1 MESLAREQDL
11 FSAAVSGM
19 DKSLA
24 NQAAIAELQGDT
36 LEANRLK
43 AEAAFQQQMRQAQE
57 LRDEARKFAQEEG
70 TSVNEG
76 RAGVASRQAAELE
89 EQARQLKELTIQ
101 AAERAEEEK
110 RIAEEAAKAKE
121 EADEAR
127 KIAEEQN
134 RIAEQR
140 LAKEQ
145 QLNDTI
151 AALTKGQQDSLQIA
165 ELELQ
170 IAQAT
175 SDTLKE
181 ELQQSLEMVKA
192 EQQLRDAS
200 EKVNELFAARI
211 ELAKESGAAE
221 EEILGIE
228 RERLNSIDR
237 LQQQFEAKQ
246 QQREVELA
254 QKRKEEAEALEK
266 EKADAAVKAAE
277 ESAKKQQ
284 ELQKK
289 IQDATKQSFDTT
301 IAGFETTI
309 PFMDGKQ
316 NIGLPAA
323 IPSEVT
329 SSSPTLKVQ
338 EDQLSKLDDME
349 KRDTDRNRILDLIRD
364 VLIEI
369 RDSGQ
374 SGAFT

>member
-1 MESLAREQDL
+1 
-11 FSAAVSGM
+11 
-19 DKSLA
+19 
-24 NQAAIAELQGDT
+24 
-36 LEANRLK
+36 
-43 AEAAFQQQMRQAQE
+43 
-57 LRDEARKFAQEEG
+57 
-70 TSVNEG
+70 
-76 RAGVASRQAAELE
+76 
-89 EQARQLKELTIQ
+89 
-101 AAERAEEEK
+101 
-110 RIAEEAAKAKE
+110 
-121 EADEAR
+121 
-127 KIAEEQN
+127 
-134 RIAEQR
+134 
-140 LAKEQ
+140 
-145 QLNDTI
+145 
-151 AALTKGQQDSLQIA
+151 LQIA